1 MGEIWLVSIGPM
13 SPIRPINS
21 ILSPITSTPPRSPIP
36 FNYRQL
42 SNPVDSIPVSGPFT
56 ETALLAIGE
65 TD

>member
-1 MGEIWLVSIGPM
+1 MAEIWLVSIG
-13 SPIRPINS
+13 PIRPINS

-36 FNYRQL
+36 FSHRQL
-42 SNPVDSIPVSGPFT
+42 SNPVDSRLVSGPFT